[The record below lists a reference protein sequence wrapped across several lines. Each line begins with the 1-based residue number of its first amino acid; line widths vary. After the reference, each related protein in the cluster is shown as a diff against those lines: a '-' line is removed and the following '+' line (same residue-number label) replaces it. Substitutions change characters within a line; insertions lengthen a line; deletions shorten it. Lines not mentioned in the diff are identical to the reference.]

1 MPYNTLLIGIV
12 WLVMVIWVI
21 VDAQKRQVST
31 IFWPLATL
39 ITGPLGLLAYGIVRE
54 LVSSK
59 LASEHKGG

>member
-12 WLVMVIWVI
+12 WLAMVIWVA
-21 VDAQKRQVST
+21 VDSQKHRVST

-39 ITGPLGLLAYGIVRE
+39 ITGPLGLLTYGIVRE

-59 LASEHKGG
+59 VSSKV